1 MTSNEE
7 TNDNMTSNEET
18 KENTVNSAL
27 HQDLDI
33 WLKRELLPIN
43 DALKELKNLFEAEI
57 RAKNNE
63 IRLLRA
69 DNNRLHMEISTCM
82 EEKNR
87 LADST
92 SQLKSEIKVL
102 RQKQKSCEETNISN
116 DEILKEIKKIQ
127 KSQQNIQKTSKSLH
141 TDYQNTSNNRA
152 EHCNA
157 SDSPS
162 CKNRRSVIG
171 HMSLQEIDK
180 PEGINQSINTE
191 VQVPASR
198 HNNET
203 VKENDTSSSMIQTK
217 KSDKTNLQTNIDNQ
231 NSIKSYASAL
241 TSIEKS
247 EARRESEKT
256 ERSDWLSRKYHNKDT
271 KSAFTGYT
279 FVRGKRRTQRI
290 VLANIKARG
299 SSFED
304 VKTEII
310 KWCEDRGVNVSG
322 IFLLAHH
329 SARKFPTFVIRAN
342 IDVDDYEKT
351 QTQDFWPDTISVRD
365 WIVRTDRNTEPER
378 SEES

>member
-1 MTSNEE
+1 MYTPSE
-7 TNDNMTSNEET
+7 TLSSASLSICACSCGDSCKCFSFNSQT
-18 KENTVNSAL
+18 KMC
-27 HQDLDI
+27 
-33 WLKRELLPIN
+33 
-43 DALKELKNLFEAEI
+43 
-57 RAKNNE
+57 
-63 IRLLRA
+63 
-69 DNNRLHMEISTCM
+69 RLH
-82 EEKNR
+82 R
-87 LADST
+87 
-92 SQLKSEIKVL
+92 
-102 RQKQKSCEETNISN
+102 SCDCQIMTVS
-116 DEILKEIKKIQ
+116 D
-127 KSQQNIQKTSKSLH
+127 TGWRF
-141 TDYQNTSNNRA
+141 YNNPTMRPK

-171 HMSLQEIDK
+171 RMSLQEIDK

-203 VKENDTSSSMIQTK
+203 DKEKDTPSSMIETK
-217 KSDKTNLQTNIDNQ
+217 KADKTNLQTNINNQ

-241 TSIEKS
+241 TTIEKS
-247 EARRESEKT
+247 EARRESENT
-256 ERSDWLSRKYHNKDT
+256 ERSDWLSRKYPNKDT

-322 IFLLAHH
+322 IFLLVH
-329 SARKFPTFVIRAN
+329 RQGNFPLL
-342 IDVDDYEKT
+342 
-351 QTQDFWPDTISVRD
+351 
-365 WIVRTDRNTEPER
+365 
-378 SEES
+378 